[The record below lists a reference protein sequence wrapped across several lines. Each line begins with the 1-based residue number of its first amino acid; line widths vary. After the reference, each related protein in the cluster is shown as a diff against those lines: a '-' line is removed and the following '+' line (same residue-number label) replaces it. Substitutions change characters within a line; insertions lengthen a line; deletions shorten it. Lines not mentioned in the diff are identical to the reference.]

1 MGKGEGGEEDSLAVL
16 DGVDLEADGVFAG
29 RSVFETSAVESPSR
43 CDMKIA

>member
-1 MGKGEGGEEDSLAVL
+1 LKAAKRVFNFLLGI
-16 DGVDLEADGVFAG
+16 ADGVFAG